1 MKLFDLDVWEEIL
14 VTITRNKTRSLLTAF
29 GIFWG
34 IFMLIALMGGAQG
47 MQDMLSR
54 EFEGF
59 ATNSGFMGSNKTGKA
74 YKGFQQGRYWDLEN
88 SDVDRIRRSVSEIDI
103 ITPSLA
109 KWGLD
114 IIYNEQKISGTL
126 KGLYPEYGKI
136 EEPLITYGRYLNDM
150 DIQER
155 RRVCIIGKRIYE
167 SLFPGGED
175 PCGKYIKINGI
186 YYQVIGVSMSTG
198 NISIQGRSE
207 TSVIIPFS
215 TMQQN
220 YNFGQK
226 VQLLCY
232 TAKKGHSISEVEKKV
247 DQVVKQAHYIHP
259 DDSQATIL
267 VNAEAIFSM
276 MDNLF
281 SGIRILGWM
290 VGLGTLFAGAIGVSN
305 IMMVTVKERTTEI
318 GIRRA
323 IGAKPNDILQQI
335 LSESMV
341 LTIIAGMAGI
351 AFAVFLLNAVEV
363 GTSEPTAPTHFLI
376 SFGEA
381 IGACLLLLVL
391 GLLAGLAP
399 AYRAMSVKPIDA
411 IRDE

>member
-1 MKLFDLDVWEEIL
+1 MKQFDLDVWEEIL

-59 ATNSGFMGSNKTGKA
+59 ATNSGFMGANKTSKA

-88 SDVDRIRRSVSEIDI
+88 SDVDRIRRSVNEIDI

-109 KWGLD
+109 KWGID

-136 EEPLITYGRYLNDM
+136 EEPLIAYGRYLNDM

-167 SLFPGGED
+167 SLFPGHEA
-175 PCGKYIKINGI
+175 PCGKYVKINGI
-186 YYQVIGVSMSTG
+186 YYQVIGVSMSSG

-232 TAKKGHSISEVEKKV
+232 TAKKGHAISEVEKKV

-267 VNAEAIFSM
+267 VNAEAMFSM

-290 VGLGTLFAGAIGVSN
+290 VGLGTLLAGAIGVSN

-323 IGAKPNDILQQI
+323 IGAKPDDILQQI

-351 AFAVFLLNAVEV
+351 AFAVFLLNVVETA
-363 GTSEPTAPTHFLI
+363 TSEPAAPTHFLI
-376 SFGEA
+376 SFWEA
-381 IGACLLLLVL
+381 VGACLLLLVL

-399 AYRAMSVKPIDA
+399 AYQAMSVKPIDA

>member
-232 TAKKGHSISEVEKKV
+232 TAKKGYSISEVEKKV
-247 DQVVKQAHYIHP
+247 DQV
-259 DDSQATIL
+259 
-267 VNAEAIFSM
+267 
-276 MDNLF
+276 
-281 SGIRILGWM
+281 
-290 VGLGTLFAGAIGVSN
+290 
-305 IMMVTVKERTTEI
+305 
-318 GIRRA
+318 
-323 IGAKPNDILQQI
+323 
-335 LSESMV
+335 
-341 LTIIAGMAGI
+341 
-351 AFAVFLLNAVEV
+351 
-363 GTSEPTAPTHFLI
+363 
-376 SFGEA
+376 
-381 IGACLLLLVL
+381 
-391 GLLAGLAP
+391 
-399 AYRAMSVKPIDA
+399 
-411 IRDE
+411 